1 MCKKV
6 LFPAI
11 AAVLLL
17 SSSAAVAQSV
27 SDLLET
33 GIYTEETVGDL
44 DAAMKI
50 YAKIV
55 ADDKANRPIAA
66 QALYRL
72 GACRLK
78 KGDKAEA
85 AKTFEDLIERFPEQ
99 KQLVAKAREH
109 VSGDLELL
117 GVPWPDGEVLQM
129 VVKLAAGMELGTFIY
144 SADSVEVEGKKVWR
158 LQCRRDIGAGAN
170 RAISRVLV
178 DYDTFRPISSLFNH
192 SLLGHF
198 VADYTPERV
207 TITNKTKGK
216 GKESVRKVDLDHVV
230 YDNEQGVHLF
240 RRLPLAEG
248 YKCKVPIFV
257 TFGEGDLKLEAEVT
271 AKEKVTVP
279 AGQFECYKL
288 DLNIGQTFW
297 ISTDAK
303 RYPVKF
309 EAGGV
314 SVELSA
320 IQPLD
325 PNKYQDNEF
334 GFSLEAPAGWYF
346 YKETAAAKKAKTG
359 VSILDP
365 DAEAV
370 SVLAAKKLDQ
380 FEPEQRASARALAEA
395 MIPDCKQR
403 LKDFKVRED
412 SWQECKV
419 SGRPAVSFLSDC
431 VDGQRKMVVYGTC
444 VLGESTASMFVVRI
458 APEQLDDFRKE
469 FDRAIIDTY
478 KVK

>member
-1 MCKKV
+1 MHCR
-6 LFPAI
+6 
-11 AAVLLL
+11 
-17 SSSAAVAQSV
+17 
-27 SDLLET
+27 T
-33 GIYTEETVGDL
+33 GDTIWG
-44 DAAMKI
+44 I
-50 YAKIV
+50 
-55 ADDKANRPIAA
+55 
-66 QALYRL
+66 
-72 GACRLK
+72 CRLK
-78 KGDKAEA
+78 KGDKAGA
-85 AKTFEDLIERFPEQ
+85 TKTFEDLIERFPDQ

-117 GVPWPDGEVLQM
+117 GVPWPDGEVVQM
-129 VVKLAAGMELGTFIY
+129 VVKLAAGAEIGTFIY
-144 SADSVEVEGKKVWR
+144 SADSVEVEGKKAWR
-158 LQCRRDIGAGAN
+158 LQCRRNIAVGTN

-178 DYDTFRPISSLFNH
+178 NYDTFRPISSLWNH

-216 GKESVRKVDLDHVV
+216 GKESVQKVDLDHVV

-248 YKCKVPIFV
+248 YKSKVPIFV
-257 TFGEGDLKLEAEVT
+257 TFGDGDLGLELEVT

-288 DLNIGQTFW
+288 ELNIGQTFW

-309 EAGGV
+309 EAGGI

-320 IQPLD
+320 IQPRD
-325 PNKYQDNEF
+325 PNKYRDDEF

-346 YKETAAAKKAKTG
+346 HKETFAAKG
-359 VSILDP
+359 ENLVSILDP
-365 DAEAV
+365 DAEAISLLV
-370 SVLAAKKLDQ
+370 AQKLDQ
-380 FEPEQRASARALAEA
+380 LEPEQKASARALAEA
-395 MIPDCKQR
+395 KIPDCKQR
-403 LKDFKVRED
+403 FKDFKVRED

-419 SGRPAVSFLSDC
+419 SGRPAVSFLADY
-431 VDGQRKMVVYGTC
+431 VDGQRKMLACCTC
-444 VLGESTASMFVVRI
+444 VLGESTASTFVVRI
-458 APEQLDDFRKE
+458 APEQLDGFRKE
-469 FDRAIIDTY
+469 FDRAILDNY